1 MKRYVALS
9 LTAVLLCSL
18 LLPLS
23 ACGAKKNEAER
34 DTESEQTYAA
44 VLINY
49 QAAIEQNYS
58 AEEMT
63 EKNVNYLVSYLA
75 AEGDALESVCYAFL
89 DLDTDGQKELI
100 LFNNEDR
107 GDSIASVILDLYDVY
122 DGTVTSMLQSNER
135 DCYYMGEN
143 NIIYNEASDG
153 YDSSLWEKNTYEN
166 GMLRTVGS
174 ITYAESGD
182 TRTWTYTELDQEAQS
197 LSEEEALQ
205 FISAYQAAY
214 LCLNGRPL
222 SEWKA

>member
-1 MKRYVALS
+1 MKRCVALPMAV
-9 LTAVLLCSL
+9 TVLLSL
-18 LLPLS
+18 LLSFS
-23 ACGAKKNEAER
+23 ACGTKKNEAER

-44 VLINY
+44 VLTAY
-49 QAAIEQNYS
+49 KTAIEQNDS

-166 GMLRTVGS
+166 GMLCTVGS

-182 TRTWTYTELDQEAQS
+182 TPMWTYTEQGQEERS

-205 FISAYQAAY
+205 FISAYQASY
-214 LCLNGRPL
+214 LCLNGTAL

>member
-49 QAAIEQNYS
+49 QTAIEQNYS
-58 AEEMT
+58 VEEMT

-182 TRTWTYTELDQEAQS
+182 TRTWTYTELDQETQS

-205 FISAYQAAY
+205 FISAYQASY

>member
-1 MKRYVALS
+1 MKRCVVLSVVVAL
-9 LTAVLLCSL
+9 LLSL
-18 LLPLS
+18 LLSFS

-44 VLINY
+44 ILAAY
-49 QAAIEQNYS
+49 KTAIEQNDS

-107 GDSIASVILDLYDVY
+107 GDNIASVILDLYDVY

-166 GMLRTVGS
+166 GMLCTTGS
-174 ITYAESGD
+174 ITYAESED
-182 TRTWTYTELDQEAQS
+182 SPIWTYTELDQGTQT

-205 FISAYQAAY
+205 LISSYQASY
-214 LCLNGRPL
+214 LCLNGTPL

>member
-1 MKRYVALS
+1 MKRCKTLF
-9 LTAVLLCSL
+9 LTAALLCSL
-18 LLPLS
+18 LLSFS

-34 DTESEQTYAA
+34 DTESEQTYAS
-44 VLINY
+44 VLTAY
-49 QAAIEQNYS
+49 KTAIEQNYS

-122 DGTVTSMLQSNER
+122 DGVVTSMLQSNER

-166 GMLRTVGS
+166 GMLRTTGS

-182 TRTWTYTELDQEAQS
+182 TPTWTYTEQDQESQS

-205 FISAYQAAY
+205 LISAYQSSY
-214 LCLNGRPL
+214 LCLNGTDL

>member
-1 MKRYVALS
+1 MKRCVALPM
-9 LTAVLLCSL
+9 AVALLLSL
-18 LLPLS
+18 LWSFS
-23 ACGAKKNEAER
+23 ACGAKKNEAAR

-44 VLINY
+44 VLTAY
-49 QAAIEQNYS
+49 KTAIEQNDS

-107 GDSIASVILDLYDVY
+107 GDNIASVILDLYDVY
-122 DGTVTSMLQSNER
+122 DGAVTSMLQSNER

-166 GMLRTVGS
+166 GMLRTTGS
-174 ITYAESGD
+174 ITYAESED
-182 TRTWTYTELDQEAQS
+182 SPIWTYTELDQETQT

-205 FISAYQAAY
+205 LISSYQASY
-214 LCLNGRPL
+214 LCLNGTPL

>member
-1 MKRYVALS
+1 MKRCVVLSVAVAL
-9 LTAVLLCSL
+9 LLSL
-18 LLPLS
+18 LLSFS

-44 VLINY
+44 ILAAY
-49 QAAIEQNYS
+49 KTAIEQNDS

-107 GDSIASVILDLYDVY
+107 GDNIASVILDLYDVY
-122 DGTVTSMLQSNER
+122 DGMVTSMLQSNER

-166 GMLRTVGS
+166 GMLCTTGS
-174 ITYAESGD
+174 ITYAESED
-182 TRTWTYTELDQEAQS
+182 SPIWTYTELDQGTQT

-205 FISAYQAAY
+205 LISSYQASY
-214 LCLNGRPL
+214 LCLNGTPL

>member
-1 MKRYVALS
+1 MKRCMVLSMAVAL
-9 LTAVLLCSL
+9 LLSL
-18 LLPLS
+18 LLSFS

-44 VLINY
+44 VLTAY
-49 QAAIEQNYS
+49 KTAIEQNDS

-107 GDSIASVILDLYDVY
+107 GDNIASVILDLYDVY
-122 DGTVTSMLQSNER
+122 DGAVTSMLQSNER

-166 GMLRTVGS
+166 GMLRTTGS
-174 ITYAESGD
+174 ITYAESED
-182 TRTWTYTELDQEAQS
+182 SPIWTYTELDQETQT

-205 FISAYQAAY
+205 LISSYQASY
-214 LCLNGRPL
+214 LCLNGTPL

>member
-1 MKRYVALS
+1 MKRCVTLS
-9 LTAVLLCSL
+9 MTVVLLFSL
-18 LLPLS
+18 LLSFS
-23 ACGAKKNEAER
+23 ACGKKKNEAER

-44 VLINY
+44 VLTAY
-49 QAAIEQNYS
+49 KTAIDQNYS

-122 DGTVTSMLQSNER
+122 DGVVTSMLQSNER

-166 GMLRTVGS
+166 GMLRTTGS
-174 ITYAESGD
+174 IVYAESGD
-182 TRTWTYTELDQEAQS
+182 TPVWTYTEQDQEAQN

-205 FISAYQAAY
+205 LISAYQSSY
-214 LCLNGRPL
+214 LCLNGTAL

>member
-1 MKRYVALS
+1 MKRCVALS
-9 LTAVLLCSL
+9 VAVAL
-18 LLPLS
+18 LLSLQLSFS
-23 ACGAKKNEAER
+23 ACGAKKNEVER
-34 DTESEQTYAA
+34 DTESEQTYAT
-44 VLINY
+44 VLAAY
-49 QAAIEQNYS
+49 KTAIEQNDS
-58 AEEMT
+58 TEEMT

-107 GDSIASVILDLYDVY
+107 GDNIASVILDLYDVY

-166 GMLRTVGS
+166 GMLCTTGS
-174 ITYAESGD
+174 ITYAESEESPI
-182 TRTWTYTELDQEAQS
+182 WTYTELDQGTQT

-205 FISAYQAAY
+205 LISSYQASY
-214 LCLNGRPL
+214 LCLNGTPL

>member
-1 MKRYVALS
+1 MKRCVVLSVAVAL
-9 LTAVLLCSL
+9 LLSL
-18 LLPLS
+18 LLSFS

-44 VLINY
+44 ILAAY
-49 QAAIEQNYS
+49 KTAIEQNDS

-107 GDSIASVILDLYDVY
+107 GDNIASVILDLYDVY

-166 GMLRTVGS
+166 GMLCTTGS
-174 ITYAESGD
+174 ITYAESED
-182 TRTWTYTELDQEAQS
+182 SPIWTYTELDQGTQT

-205 FISAYQAAY
+205 LISSYQASY
-214 LCLNGRPL
+214 LCLNGTPL